1 MFWKWMI
8 HRCSSGP
15 EEVAMESGRLLGDC
29 WEAVVLFCCD
39 AALRI
44 EAAGLALSLPE
55 APTLGKAV
63 EEGGLVV
70 QQRHVGAVCYS
81 PHTLPSIPET

>member
-1 MFWKWMI
+1 
-8 HRCSSGP
+8 
-15 EEVAMESGRLLGDC
+15 MESGRLLGDC
-29 WEAVVLFCCD
+29 WEAVVLFSCD

-44 EAAGLALSLPE
+44 ETAGLALSLPE

-70 QQRHVGAVCYS
+70 RQRHMGAV
-81 PHTLPSIPET
+81 LVILLIPCQVFGNIL